1 MVLTLVKRGGIWQGL
16 ELDNEVEEATIM
28 KHIGGA
34 DLVFVIYRKADLLL
48 HISAF

>member
-1 MVLTLVKRGGIWQGL
+1 MVLTLVKRGGMWQGL

-34 DLVFVIYRKADLLL
+34 DLDHRAETLKYFIRRHAL
-48 HISAF
+48 